1 METLLPSFPFEEPE
15 ETCTI
20 TITNLHGTN
29 IGRHKKWRKMT
40 KKEQKEEKKREKQ
53 ERKKEMKELKR
64 DLKESKLKTMKTM
77 KEKREWSLSEE
88 DMDTGDDMPSSNAED
103 SEGQREDSDYMSSTM
118 FDSDTS
124 VNVKVSRKG
133 SKKDKQQMKRITD
146 SPERERRED
155 FIPPRPHTETITR
168 RPRSHTDT
176 PLPELKAS
184 MGGTD
189 SSDSSGSYN
198 SKRSLKPL
206 ERPVM
211 KRTASKSFSEFFVIV
226 AEEKKEASVQE
237 EGKEMRRE
245 NMKKIEKE
253 PTRRSKDKLDSS
265 SAKEG
270 EENKKHER
278 IPNPIV
284 VFSASFLDVP
294 GKTGVQFKVT
304 MLYVNTDL
312 TFSVSDG

>member
-189 SSDSSGSYN
+189 SSDSS
-198 SKRSLKPL
+198 KRSFKPL

-211 KRTASKSFSEFFVIV
+211 KRTASKSFSEFSAIV
-226 AEEKKEASVQE
+226 VDEKKEASTQE

-253 PTRRSKDKLDSS
+253 STRRSKDKLDSS
-265 SAKEG
+265 SAKDL

-284 VFSASFLDVP
+284 VFSASFLDAP
-294 GKTGVQFKVT
+294 GKTGVQFKVSIIGYANIDINS
-304 MLYVNTDL
+304 LG
-312 TFSVSDG
+312 SDG

>member
-15 ETCTI
+15 EKCTI

-40 KKEQKEEKKREKQ
+40 KKEQKEEKKKEKQ

-77 KEKREWSLSEE
+77 KEKRGWSLSEE
-88 DMDTGDDMPSSNAED
+88 DMDTGDDMPSNAED
-103 SEGQREDSDYMSSTM
+103 SESQREDSDYMSSTM
-118 FDSDTS
+118 FDSDTL
-124 VNVKVSRKG
+124 VNVKVNRKG
-133 SKKDKQQMKRITD
+133 SKKDKKQMKRITD